1 MVSEWC
7 PAGAGP
13 SLYPQTKRKKNFFLA
28 TPRSLLDIISLTRDP
43 TYSPHSES
51 TES

>member
-1 MVSEWC
+1 MISEWC

-13 SLYPQTKRKKNFFLA
+13 SLYPQIKKKKFLLA
-28 TPRSLLDIISLTRDP
+28 TPHRMLDIISLTRDP
-43 TYSPHSES
+43 THTPCSES